1 MHTLH
6 IHHRPSHIGLI
17 SLTVGCRDEIKP
29 KDQKVVEALIAKSL
43 GGKGAASAAAAA
55 GGKKGKGKRGA
66 EAEAGKGKKKA
77 KAEPTSP
84 EDKQFAKDKAKYD
97 KEMEYQ
103 WRIKNN
109 LSQHCS
115 KKELQLLL
123 EHNGLPFKGAGAGG
137 EQDLQRNAKEALC
150 YGVALSPGAA
160 GGCCDKATTL
170 RYDPAQHKYVCGQ
183 LSDWGSCLYT
193 SPADETHMD
202 ALEIPPSLAEH
213 SYLGKFKFKFRE
225 RLRKPI
231 DPSENLEQLK
241 LQAVAAKYKAG
252 SKAQKDALKLAS
264 QSVAGAPFADLVFC
278 LATKDKDLAEK
289 IEKLGGVIKSSV
301 TKNCTHLIATETEY
315 TEKAGKHAKM
325 MKAAAALDTCKVV
338 EAEWVDRTFEAKARK
353 DEYNYRLD
361 LSAEQKAERDE
372 RQSTWGRKKRKH
384 GETQK
389 LIIKGRSAV
398 DPDAGEEHQRYM
410 HVLDE
415 GDTETGFPA
424 IWDFMGNVAD
434 AHNNSNSFYGIQ
446 LLESDDKRR
455 RRWFVFR
462 KWGRV
467 GTDIGNTRDEEF
479 GSVDEAKA
487 RFEELYLDKTGNAW
501 QSILDGATF
510 TKKPGKHFPV
520 DRALDAGDAGDSS
533 KLATVKADARSKL
546 DARVQDLMCLI
557 FDVKLMEDSLR
568 EMEIDLKKMPL
579 GQLKKSQIKSGY
591 EVLSRIQ
598 EVLENEG
605 LGAAARKQQLSDLSN
620 HFYTVIPH
628 DFGLGR
634 IKIIESTDDLR
645 AKITMIEALLDIE
658 AAVTMLGGGGDDGA
672 SGPTAEVDKHYAKLH
687 CDLKPVE
694 KKSEAYKQLQKY
706 VMNGARKSTGLST
719 ICAFPWA
726 DRAGRFCAGRSP
738 AGLASYEKFP
748 RMQIKDI
755 FEVEREGE
763 AKRFEPQKPL
773 GNRRMLWHGSRTS
786 NFGGILHQGMRIAPP
801 EAPKTGYR
809 FGKGAY
815 FADVIGKS
823 ASYCRTSGSDEIL
836 IMACDVALGEEW
848 ETKRDK
854 YMDKAQ
860 PGSQCTHAL
869 GRYEPVPAGMVDDG
883 SGCMLPLG
891 AVQKTKV
898 GKTSVNVNEFIVCE
912 SRHDRVCPLLLECP
926 LLTPVA
932 VAPQTTST
940 RCGFATCCG

>member
-415 GDTETGFPA
+415 GDRGVPA

-658 AAVTMLGGGGDDGA
+658 AAVTMLGGGDDDGA

-706 VMNGARKSTGLST
+706 VMNGARKSNPLTVVRSVPFLGLIELGVS
-719 ICAFPWA
+719 AQ
-726 DRAGRFCAGRSP
+726 AGRPLAWHRTRSSP
-738 AGLASYEKFP
+738 GC
-748 RMQIKDI
+748 R
-755 FEVEREGE
+755 
-763 AKRFEPQKPL
+763 
-773 GNRRMLWHGSRTS
+773 SRTS
-786 NFGGILHQGMRIAPP
+786 SRLSARARPNASSRRSRSATAGCCGTAPELP
-801 EAPKTGYR
+801 T
-809 FGKGAY
+809 
-815 FADVIGKS
+815 S
-823 ASYCRTSGSDEIL
+823 AASC
-836 IMACDVALGEEW
+836 
-848 ETKRDK
+848 TK
-854 YMDKAQ
+854 A
-860 PGSQCTHAL
+860 
-869 GRYEPVPAGMVDDG
+869 
-883 SGCMLPLG
+883 
-891 AVQKTKV
+891 
-898 GKTSVNVNEFIVCE
+898 CE
-912 SRHDRVCPLLLECP
+912 SRRPKRRRRAIGSARGRISRTSSASP
-926 LLTPVA
+926 RATAAPRALTKSSSWRATWPSA
-932 VAPQTTST
+932 RSGRPSATST
-940 RCGFATCCG
+940 WTRRSRARSAPTRWGGTSRCRRGWSTTAAAACCPWARCRRPRSARRPSTSTSSSSVSPATIECAHCCWSVHF